1 MEATKYYI
9 DARNKSTLGV
19 TYYDACSKPHAD
31 AESIALKLGFE
42 PRYLLG
48 SRLSKLGKPIW
59 KKVLLHAYNLWHAWD
74 VKRQAKALRSI
85 HDRDIFVQYGFTTE
99 AMFDVVKRLKKQGNR
114 IIMLIHDLETF
125 RFEGCNKA
133 ELELLQS
140 VDVLIV
146 HSIPMRNR
154 VLELGFKGKVV
165 ILQFFDYLINDNYIV
180 NVNDNENVNNR
191 TDDGEQIN
199 IVFAGNLSKSEF
211 VKKLPSLPTH
221 PNLHFNLYGLHDGTL
236 VTNDHIHYKGVFKN
250 DDISAIE
257 GNWGLV
263 WDGDSLDTCAG
274 VTGEYLR
281 INAPF
286 KFSLYLAKG
295 LPVIVWE
302 ESAMAHYVEDYGV
315 GIKVKSLDEIH
326 NAIAALSEEEI
337 RKIRGNVATWSDS
350 VRRGEMLENALLTAL
365 HDEGKARYE
374 S

>member
-74 VKRQAKALRSI
+74 VKRQAKALCSI
-85 HDRDIFVQYGFTTE
+85 HDSDIFVQYGFTTE
-99 AMFDVVKRLKKQGNR
+99 AMFDVVKMLKKQGNR
-114 IIMLIHDLETF
+114 IILLIHDLETF
-125 RFEGCNKA
+125 RFEGCNQA
-133 ELELLQS
+133 ELELLQN
-140 VDVLIV
+140 VDTLIV
-146 HSIPMRNR
+146 HSLPMRNR
-154 VLELGFKGKVV
+154 VLELGFKGKVA
-165 ILQFFDYLINDNYIV
+165 ILQFFDYLIDDNV
-180 NVNDNENVNNR
+180 NVNDNVV
-191 TDDGEQIN
+191 DGEEIN

-211 VKKLPSLPTH
+211 VKKLPTLPTF
-221 PNLHFNLYGLHDGTL
+221 PNLHFHLYGLHDGTL
-236 VTNDHIHYKGVFKN
+236 TTNDHILYKGVFEN
-250 DDISAIE
+250 NNISGIE

-263 WDGDSLDTCAG
+263 WDGDSVDTCAG

-315 GIKVKSLDEIH
+315 GIKVKSLNEIH
-326 NAIAALSEEEI
+326 DAIASLSEDEL
-337 RKIRGNVATWSDS
+337 RKIRSNVATWSVC
-350 VRRGEMLENALLTAL
+350 VRKGEMLENALLIAL
-365 HDEGKARYE
+365 GEKAN
-374 S
+374 

>member
-85 HDRDIFVQYGFTTE
+85 HDSDIFVQYGFTTE
-99 AMFDVVKRLKKQGNR
+99 AMFDVVKMLKKQGNR

-125 RFEGCNKA
+125 RFEGRNKA

-146 HSIPMRNR
+146 HSEPMKER
-154 VLELGFKGKVV
+154 VLQIGFKGEVV
-165 ILQFFDYLINDNYIV
+165 ILQFFDYLINDND
-180 NVNDNENVNNR
+180 NVNDN
-191 TDDGEQIN
+191 TDDGEQTN
-199 IVFAGNLSKSEF
+199 IVFAGNLGKSEF

-315 GIKVKSLDEIH
+315 GIKVKSLNEIH
-326 NAIAALSEEEI
+326 DAIAALSEEET
-337 RKIRGNVATWSDS
+337 RKIRDNVATWSEA
-350 VRRGEMLENALLTAL
+350 VRKGKMLENALLMAL
-365 HDEGKARYE
+365 HDENKL
-374 S
+374 

>member
-31 AESIALKLGFE
+31 AERIALRLGFE

-74 VKRQAKALRSI
+74 VKRQAKALHGI
-85 HDRDIFVQYGFTTE
+85 HDSDIFVQYGFTTE
-99 AMFDVVKRLKKQGNR
+99 AMFDVVKMLKKGGNR
-114 IIMLIHDLETF
+114 IILLIHDLETF
-125 RFEGCNKA
+125 RFEGCNQV
-133 ELELLQS
+133 ELELLQN
-140 VDVLIV
+140 VDTLIV
-146 HSIPMRNR
+146 HSEPMKER
-154 VLELGFKGKVV
+154 VLQIGFKGEVV
-165 ILQFFDYLINDNYIV
+165 ILQFFDYLIDDDNFNRND
-180 NVNDNENVNNR
+180 DLNN
-191 TDDGEQIN
+191 EQIN

-211 VKKLPSLPTH
+211 VKNLPSLPTH

-236 VTNDHIHYKGVFKN
+236 VTNDHILYKGVFEN
-250 DDISAIE
+250 NDISGIE

-263 WDGDSLDTCAG
+263 WDGDSVDTCAG

-302 ESAMAHYVEDYGV
+302 ESAMAHYVEEYGV
-315 GIKVKSLDEIH
+315 GIKVKSLNEIH
-326 NAIAALSEEEI
+326 DAIASLSEDEL
-337 RKIRGNVATWSDS
+337 RKIRSNVVTWSVC
-350 VRRGEMLENALLTAL
+350 VRKGEMLENALLTAL
-365 HDEGKARYE
+365 GEKAK
-374 S
+374 